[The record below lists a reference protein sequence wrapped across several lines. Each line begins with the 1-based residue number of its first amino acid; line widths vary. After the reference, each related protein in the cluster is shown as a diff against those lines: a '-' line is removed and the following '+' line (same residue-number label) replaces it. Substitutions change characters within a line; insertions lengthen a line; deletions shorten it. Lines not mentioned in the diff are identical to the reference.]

1 MLDARIS
8 ITWIRG
14 GSMNLYTEL
23 KDFGYILIWG
33 IVAITTIAW
42 IIYEI
47 RDTAFQNGYW
57 KGRAQGWES
66 HRRLMNTKL
75 KSDEV
80 FDYDKN

>member
-1 MLDARIS
+1 
-8 ITWIRG
+8 
-14 GSMNLYTEL
+14 MNPIEEL
-23 KDFGYILIWG
+23 KNLGYLWMYA
-33 IVAITTIAW
+33 IVAIMAIAW
-42 IIYEI
+42 IIHEI
-47 RDTAFQNGYW
+47 KDTAFQNGYW

>member
-1 MLDARIS
+1 MPLTQNFGER
-8 ITWIRG
+8 
-14 GSMNLYTEL
+14 MNPIEEL
-23 KDFGYILIWG
+23 KNLGYLWMYA
-33 IVAITTIAW
+33 IVAITAVAW

>member
-1 MLDARIS
+1 MYAQMVCVYVGSDMTAKDDMLQLA
-8 ITWIRG
+8 WILLG
-14 GSMNLYTEL
+14 LGAFT
-23 KDFGYILIWG
+23 
-33 IVAITTIAW
+33 W

-57 KGRAQGWES
+57 KGREAGWQS
-66 HRRLMNTKL
+66 HRRLTNIQT

>member
-1 MLDARIS
+1 MNPIQDLKDIGYVIMWS
-8 ITWIRG
+8 ITG
-14 GSMNLYTEL
+14 LTL
-23 KDFGYILIWG
+23 L
-33 IVAITTIAW
+33 AW
-42 IIYEI
+42 IIHEI

-75 KSDEV
+75 KSDQV

>member
-1 MLDARIS
+1 MNTWLELREIGLNVAAVML
-8 ITWIRG
+8 
-14 GSMNLYTEL
+14 
-23 KDFGYILIWG
+23 G
-33 IVAITTIAW
+33 IAIIYW

-57 KGRAQGWES
+57 KGRADGWNM
-66 HRRLMNTKL
+66 HRRMTEIKA

>member
-1 MLDARIS
+1 
-8 ITWIRG
+8 
-14 GSMNLYTEL
+14 MNPIEDL
-23 KDFGYILIWG
+23 KNFGYVFMYAIVG
-33 IVAITTIAW
+33 ITIVVW
-42 IIYEI
+42 FIHEI

>member
-1 MLDARIS
+1 MYD
-8 ITWIRG
+8 
-14 GSMNLYTEL
+14 EL
-23 KDFGYILIWG
+23 KDLGYLWMWAVVGITAATWLIM
-33 IVAITTIAW
+33 
-42 IIYEI
+42 EI
-47 RDTAFQNGYW
+47 KDTAFQNGYW

>member
-1 MLDARIS
+1 
-8 ITWIRG
+8 
-14 GSMNLYTEL
+14 MNLYAEL
-23 KDFGYILIWG
+23 KDFGYILMWG
-33 IVAITTIAW
+33 IVATTTIAW

>member
-1 MLDARIS
+1 
-8 ITWIRG
+8 
-14 GSMNLYTEL
+14 MNNWLEFRDIGFVIMWAIMGL
-23 KDFGYILIWG
+23 IL
-33 IVAITTIAW
+33 IAW
-42 IIYEI
+42 IIHEI

-75 KSDEV
+75 KSDQV